1 MYVYYFD
8 FNHLYQNIMYYIQI
22 NVNHVNKKGETAL
35 FTACN
40 KGNEEMVK
48 ILLTNKVCL
57 HKNNLIYVQGY
68 YI

>member
-8 FNHLYQNIMYYIQI
+8 FNHLYQNIMHDIQI

-35 FTACN
+35 FIACN

-57 HKNNLIYVQGY
+57 YKNGLIYVQGY